1 MSQLILNQDGLL
13 LRAAILKELERQ
25 HEQSG
30 IHDLVVSRTE
40 EPDQLRVEGKLNLD
54 ELSLAIMKHG
64 VGKAYKVIVGYDPF
78 EDDPTQTLEEV
89 TQLLGEVIVEHQR
102 AAEEQSNGS

>member
-64 VGKAYKVIVGYDPF
+64 VGKAYKAVVGYDPF
-78 EDDPTQTLEEV
+78 EDDPSQTLEEV
-89 TQLLGEVIVEHQR
+89 TEMLAGVIAEHQ
-102 AAEEQSNGS
+102 AAEQSNGS